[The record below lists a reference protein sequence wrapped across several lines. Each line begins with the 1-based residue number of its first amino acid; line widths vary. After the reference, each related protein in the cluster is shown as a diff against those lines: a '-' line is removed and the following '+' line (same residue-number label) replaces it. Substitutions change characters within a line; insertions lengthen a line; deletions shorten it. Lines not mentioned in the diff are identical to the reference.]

1 MSSRPGAPNPTFV
14 GSDFD
19 IEQVAL
25 QGVGSTVQALVDQE
39 RVGDSITILCS
50 VPVSFLDE
58 VGVRDSQGAPWYD
71 RALFGTAKQSIA
83 MPTALI
89 IDGSGRVLYAYRA
102 TRVDDRA
109 APHQILTAV
118 SRATGRVPA
127 RENG

>member
-1 MSSRPGAPNPTFV
+1 MPARNCHRLHIEAGSIPRPPTDPTGYVQPPGCAESTFV

-58 VGVRDSQGAPWYD
+58 VRVRDSQGAPWYD
-71 RALFGTAKQSIA
+71 RAPVRHRQA
-83 MPTALI
+83 
-89 IDGSGRVLYAYRA
+89 
-102 TRVDDRA
+102 VDSHANR
-109 APHQILTAV
+109 PHHRRFR
-118 SRATGRVPA
+118 SRPVRLPGDKS
-127 RENG
+127 